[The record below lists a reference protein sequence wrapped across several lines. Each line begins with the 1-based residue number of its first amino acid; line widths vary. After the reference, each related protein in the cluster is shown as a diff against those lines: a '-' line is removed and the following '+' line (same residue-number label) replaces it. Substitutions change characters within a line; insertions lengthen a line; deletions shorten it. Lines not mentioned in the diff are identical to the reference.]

1 MPDAEKETAES
12 WEARYAGRERL
23 WSGRPNEALVAA
35 LSGLEPG
42 RALELGCGEGGDAI
56 WLALRGWRVTAV
68 DISATAVARARE
80 AAARLGVPEDRIDW
94 VVADLSDWAG
104 EGGQDL
110 VFASFLHG
118 TATASRWTILQRA
131 CRLLP
136 PGGRLLSIAHAQAP
150 PWAAHEQDRLPG
162 AAHAPAGDRGGH
174 GNGGTAAGA
183 VGGHGNGGTA
193 AGAVGGHAHDGEL
206 FPTPEQEAAA
216 LAVPPD
222 AWQLELAQLRERE
235 ASGPDGERAVLYDSV
250 VLLRRR

>member
-42 RALELGCGEGGDAI
+42 RALDLGCGEGGDAI

-80 AAARLGVPEDRIDW
+80 AAARLGVPGDRIDW

-150 PWAAHEQDRLPG
+150 PWAAHEQDRLP
-162 AAHAPAGDRGGH
+162 AAAQAPADDRGGH
-174 GNGGTAAGA
+174 GDGDTAAGA
-183 VGGHGNGGTA
+183 G
-193 AGAVGGHAHDGEL
+193 GGHAHDGEL

-222 AWQLELAQLRERE
+222 AWQRELAELRERE